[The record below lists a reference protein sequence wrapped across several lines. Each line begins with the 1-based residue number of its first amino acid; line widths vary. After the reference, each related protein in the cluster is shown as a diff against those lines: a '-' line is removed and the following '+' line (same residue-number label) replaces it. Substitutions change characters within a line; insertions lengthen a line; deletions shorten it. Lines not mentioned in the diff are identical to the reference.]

1 MEMMRNQG
9 RRTSWDDE
17 ALPLEPKVSLL
28 RQPSA
33 QKETPRPL
41 PLPLLLVLAR
51 EGGNTNHPEQA

>member
-1 MEMMRNQG
+1 MMRNQG

-17 ALPLEPKVSLL
+17 ALALELKVSLL

-33 QKETPRPL
+33 QRETPQ
-41 PLPLLLVLAR
+41 PLLLVLAR